1 MRIPIVYLVLAFG
14 SMPWSVAKAET
25 DLQRQVCTYFLHYT
39 EQGSVETYGVQRIAL
54 KVTGH
59 LTQTEVSITPAHHQV
74 RYVCTEA
81 VSSTNDRRDAALQAA
96 LERGCLVT
104 TDTTGR
110 MTRIAFPQDTGPTER
125 NFWRGLLARLAFIRP
140 EKPLQTWRVQQQD
153 PDGNGT
159 FQYRW
164 HRPGTCSR
172 ILLGYALSPRSIG
185 AKERSLPV
193 VRGTETVT
201 FRFNAD
207 GELLHV
213 DGKTQLRTVL
223 LPATIVSNGN
233 AVFSLQRMQTAHT
246 DKMMQQ
252 AIQQEIRRFV
262 ASSPSLVEIDPAA
275 RLAAM
280 RQELGGQTGESLLQK
295 LATINTPLSAAEEQA
310 LFSQVCCWV
319 ALDSSAVFRLHALV
333 TAPQT
338 GEQAR
343 SVALAVLGATAASP
357 STVPTV
363 CEQAEQALCALLDN
377 RDEMLCQDALLA
389 LRDCYRPQRDTFQ
402 KLRHLALM
410 APSSDGRQAAL
421 LIFGSLLRNA
431 DRTVPALAEREAR
444 WLFARL
450 KSARSEAETQ
460 TLLLSLGNAGLPS
473 AFPTLMQY
481 ARQPG
486 YRATALYALRFVP
499 DPRVTALLLQGL
511 SSPDESAREE
521 AGHAL
526 LFRPLTA
533 PELAALGRALTH
545 ERNDAVRLL
554 LLENIHLERPYHPRQ
569 AQSLL
574 ERYRRD
580 RSADVRQAVAAWRN
594 EQ

>member
-1 MRIPIVYLVLAFG
+1 MA
-14 SMPWSVAKAET
+14 
-25 DLQRQVCTYFLHYT
+25 DLQGQRRTYCLRYT
-39 EQGSVETYGVQRIAL
+39 EQGSAETYGVRRIAL
-54 KVTGH
+54 AVTGR
-59 LTQTEVSITPAHHQV
+59 LTQTEIGLTSAHRQL
-74 RYVCTEA
+74 RYVCAEA
-81 VSSTNDRRDAALQAA
+81 VACANDRGDTVLRSA
-96 LERGCLVT
+96 LEKGCLVT
-104 TDTTGR
+104 TDRTGR

-153 PDGNGT
+153 PVGNGT

-164 HRPGTCSR
+164 DRPGACSR
-172 ILLGYALSPRSIG
+172 ILLGYALPPRRIG
-185 AKERSLPV
+185 AKEMNSPV

-201 FRFNAD
+201 FRFNAA

-223 LPATIVSNGN
+223 PPAAAVSHGS
-233 AVFSLQRMQTAHT
+233 AGFSLQLLQTAPA
-246 DKMMQQ
+246 DKTAQQ

-262 ASSPSLVEIDPAA
+262 ASSPSLVETDPAA

-295 LATINTPLSAAEEQA
+295 LAAIRTPLSAAEEQA
-310 LFSQVCCWV
+310 LYAQLCCW
-319 ALDSSAVFRLHALV
+319 AILDSSAVSRLQALV

-357 STVPTV
+357 DTAPTV
-363 CEQAEQALCALLDN
+363 REQAEQALCALLDD
-377 RDEMLCQDALLA
+377 RDETLCQSVLLA

-402 KLRHLALM
+402 KVRHLAQA
-410 APSSDGRQAAL
+410 APASDTRQAAL
-421 LIFGSLLRNA
+421 LTLGSLLRNA
-431 DRTVPALAEREAR
+431 DRTVPALADREAR
-444 WLFARL
+444 WLIARL

-460 TLLLSLGNAGLPS
+460 TLLLSLGNAGMQS
-473 AFPTLMQY
+473 AFPTLTQF
-481 ARQPG
+481 ARQPD

-499 DPRVTALLLQGL
+499 GQHVTALLLQSL

-521 AGHAL
+521 AGRAL

-533 PELAALGRALTH
+533 PELAVLGRALAR
-545 ERNDAVRLL
+545 ERKDAIRLL
-554 LLENIHLERPYHPRQ
+554 LLENINLERPYHPRQ
-569 AQSLL
+569 AESLL
-574 ERYRRD
+574 DRYRRD
-580 RSADVRQAVAAWRN
+580 RSADVRQAVAAWHN
-594 EQ
+594 AK